1 MAAGAVSVVA
11 AVQLGL
17 GVVTVGPVHQVAVVV
32 VVFDLIE
39 RQSLRIKSNHAN
51 FKPRQSQVFKDDSW
65 IFSLKFSPLSALSMI
80 QLKNIQPLWSV
91 AATTRSN

>member
-1 MAAGAVSVVA
+1 MVTGAVSVVA

-39 RQSLRIKSNHAN
+39 RQYLRIRSTLAS
-51 FKPRQSQVFKDDSW
+51 FKPRKSLVFKDDSW
-65 IFSLKFSPLSALSMI
+65 IPL
-80 QLKNIQPLWSV
+80 
-91 AATTRSN
+91 

>member
-1 MAAGAVSVVA
+1 MVAGAVSVVA

-39 RQSLRIKSNHAN
+39 RQSLRNRSTLAS
-51 FKPRQSQVFKDDSW
+51 FKPRQSLVIKDDSW
-65 IFSLKFSPLSALSMI
+65 IFFFNFFSIVRAQHDQVEKYP
-80 QLKNIQPLWSV
+80 
-91 AATTRSN
+91 TTNR